1 MSKQKNNSKKVDN
14 VIDLSEELKLK
25 NKKKKHYEEN
35 EELEKPKNAK
45 DTLKRLVLS
54 IKDEYRRLLIV
65 IVSIIFYTALSIIAP
80 LYSAKIIDLLWNSIQ
95 IAIQDGTKFSITWEQ
110 GGADIC
116 ILLAIYI
123 ATTILYVLQKF
134 MMTSFSER
142 LSLKL
147 RKQISNKLNVLPLS
161 YFDRHK
167 PGEIL
172 SKATNDLDKMSEA
185 IQTGLLTLFTSIG
198 TVIGSIIMMI
208 YYNVMFSLIFIV
220 FMIISMSLTKIF
232 SKRTLESATTRQQ
245 KIENLTA
252 QVEEAYSGRVIIQS
266 FNQEEKSIKN
276 MSNITNEV
284 AKATRKADFIIYAI
298 NPAIRFVNRLGQVII
313 AILAGKALIEGR
325 LTVGGFQA
333 FFIYMN
339 QASEPLTEA
348 SYMIN
353 SLQSALA
360 SVERIYEMLDEEE
373 ITPDPVHPDV
383 VANAEGD
390 VEFSHVRFGY
400 SPDKMLMEDISFKAK
415 KGQKIA
421 IVGNTG
427 AGKTTLIN
435 LLMRFY
441 DVNGGKI
448 LLDGKDTKNLTRA
461 NLRSNFGMVLQD
473 TWLFEGTVAENIAY
487 GKPDATREEIIE
499 AAKMA
504 RVDFFIR
511 TMPKGYD
518 TILSDDTEGISVGQR
533 QLLTIAR
540 VMLCNPSVLILDEAT
555 SSVDTRTEIEIG
567 KAMKTLMSNRTSF
580 VIAHRLSTIVDA
592 DMILV
597 MKNGTIIEQGNHN
610 QLLEKNGAYAELYNS
625 QFA

>member
-1 MSKQKNNSKKVDN
+1 MPKQKNNFEKIDDTKNLKK
-14 VIDLSEELKLK
+14 ILK
-25 NKKKKHYEEN
+25 NKQQKNYNKDEEI
-35 EELEKPKNAK
+35 EKPKNARH
-45 DTLKRLVLS
+45 TLKRLVLS

-65 IVSIIFYTALSIIAP
+65 IISIIFYTALTIIAP
-80 LYSAKIIDLLWNSIQ
+80 LYSAKIIDILWSSINT
-95 IAIQDGTKFSITWEQ
+95 AIQNGTTFSITWEQ
-110 GGADIC
+110 GGIDIC
-116 ILLAIYI
+116 ILLAIYLV
-123 ATTILYVLQKF
+123 TTILYILQKF

-142 LSLKL
+142 LSLKF

-161 YFDRHK
+161 YFDKHK

-172 SKATNDLDKMSEA
+172 SKATNDLDKMSET

-198 TVIGSIIMMI
+198 TVIGSIIMMMYFNI
-208 YYNVMFSLIFIV
+208 MFSIIFIL
-220 FMIISMSLTKIF
+220 FMIVSMALTRVFTNK
-232 SKRTLESATTRQQ
+232 TLKSAANRQQ
-245 KIENLTA
+245 KVENLTA
-252 QVEEAYSGRVIIQS
+252 QVEEAYSGRIIIKS
-266 FNQEEKSIKN
+266 FNQEEKSIKE
-276 MSNITNEV
+276 MSEITNEV
-284 AKATRKADFIIYAI
+284 AKATRNADFIIYAI
-298 NPAIRFVNRLGQVII
+298 NPAIRFINRLGQVVI

-339 QASEPLTEA
+339 QAAEPLTEA

-373 ITPDPVHPDV
+373 ITPEPEQPEV
-383 VANAEGD
+383 VENAKGN
-390 VEFSHVRFGY
+390 VEFSHIRFGY
-400 SPDKMLMEDISFKAK
+400 SPDKMLMEDISFKVK
-415 KGQKIA
+415 QGQKVA

-441 DVNGGKI
+441 DINGGEI
-448 LLDGKDTKNLTRA
+448 LLDGKDTKKLTRA

-518 TILSDDTEGISVGQR
+518 TVLSDDTEGISVGQR

-567 KAMKTLMSNRTSF
+567 KAMQALMSNRTSF

-592 DMILV
+592 DLILV
-597 MKNGTIIEQGNHN
+597 MKNGTIIEQGNHRE
-610 QLLEKNGAYAELYNS
+610 LLDKNGAYAELYNS

>member
-1 MSKQKNNSKKVDN
+1 M
-14 VIDLSEELKLK
+14 
-25 NKKKKHYEEN
+25 
-35 EELEKPKNAK
+35 PKNTK
-45 DTLKRLVLS
+45 NTLKRLILS
-54 IKDEYRRLLIV
+54 IKDEYRRLIIV
-65 IVSIIFYTALSIIAP
+65 FISILFYTVLTIVAP
-80 LYSAKIIDLLWNSIQ
+80 LYSAKIIDSLWSSIQ
-95 IAIQDGTKFSITWEQ
+95 TSIQNGTTFSITWEQ
-110 GGADIC
+110 GGMDIF
-116 ILLAIYI
+116 ILLVIFLV
-123 ATTILYVLQKF
+123 TTFLYVLQKF

-147 RKQISNKLNVLPLS
+147 RNQISNKLNVLPLS
-161 YFDRHK
+161 YFDKHK

-185 IQTGLLTLFTSIG
+185 IQVGLLTLFTSIG

-208 YYNVMFSLIFIV
+208 YFNVTLSLIFIA
-220 FMIISMSLTKIF
+220 FMIISMILTKVF
-232 SKRTLESATTRQQ
+232 TNKTLKSAINRQE
-245 KIENLTA
+245 KVEDLTA
-252 QVEEAYSGRVIIQS
+252 QVEEAYSGRIIIQS
-266 FNQEEKSIKN
+266 FNQEEKSITN

-284 AKATRKADFIIYAI
+284 AKATRNADFIMYAI
-298 NPAIRFVNRLGQVII
+298 NPAIRFINRLGQVVI
-313 AILAGKALIEGR
+313 AIFAGKSLIEGR

-333 FFIYMN
+333 FFTYMN
-339 QASEPLTEA
+339 QAAEPLTEA
-348 SYMIN
+348 SYMLN

-373 ITPDPVHPDV
+373 ITPEPENPEV
-383 VANAEGD
+383 VKNAKGN
-390 VEFSHVRFGY
+390 VEFKAVRFGY
-400 SPDKMLMEDISFKAK
+400 SPDKMLMEDISFKVK
-415 KGQKIA
+415 QGQKVA

-441 DVNGGKI
+441 DINGGKI

-461 NLRSNFGMVLQD
+461 NLRNNFGMVLQD

-518 TILSDDTEGISVGQR
+518 TILSDDTEGISAGQK

-567 KAMKTLMSNRTSF
+567 KAMQALMSNRTSF

-592 DMILV
+592 DMIFV
-597 MKNGTIIEQGNHN
+597 MQNGTIIEQGNHK
-610 QLLEKNGAYAELYNS
+610 QLLEKNGAYADLYNS

>member
-1 MSKQKNNSKKVDN
+1 M
-14 VIDLSEELKLK
+14 
-25 NKKKKHYEEN
+25 
-35 EELEKPKNAK
+35 PKNTK
-45 DTLKRLVLS
+45 NTLKRLILS
-54 IKDEYRRLLIV
+54 IKDEYRRLIIV
-65 IVSIIFYTALSIIAP
+65 FVSILFYTALTIVAP
-80 LYSAKIIDLLWNSIQ
+80 LYSAKIIDLLWSSIQ
-95 IAIQDGTKFSITWEQ
+95 TSIQNGTTFSITWEQ
-110 GGADIC
+110 GGMDIF
-116 ILLAIYI
+116 ILLVIYLV
-123 ATTILYVLQKF
+123 TTFLYVLQKF

-147 RKQISNKLNVLPLS
+147 RNQISNKLNVLPLS
-161 YFDRHK
+161 YFDKHK

-185 IQTGLLTLFTSIG
+185 IQVGLLTLFTSIG

-208 YYNVMFSLIFIV
+208 YFNVTLSLIFIA
-220 FMIISMSLTKIF
+220 FMIISMILTKVF
-232 SKRTLESATTRQQ
+232 TSKTLKSAINRQE
-245 KIENLTA
+245 KVEDLTA
-252 QVEEAYSGRVIIQS
+252 QVEEAYSGRIIIQS

-284 AKATRKADFIIYAI
+284 AKATRNADFIMYAI
-298 NPAIRFVNRLGQVII
+298 NPAIRFINRLGQVVI
-313 AILAGKALIEGR
+313 AIFAGKSLIEGR

-333 FFIYMN
+333 FFTYMN
-339 QASEPLTEA
+339 QAAEPLTEA
-348 SYMIN
+348 SYMLN

-373 ITPDPVHPDV
+373 ITPEPENPEV
-383 VANAEGD
+383 VKNAKGN
-390 VEFSHVRFGY
+390 VEFKAVRFGY
-400 SPDKMLMEDISFKAK
+400 SPDKMLMEDISFKVK
-415 KGQKIA
+415 QGQKVA

-441 DVNGGKI
+441 DINGGKI

-461 NLRSNFGMVLQD
+461 NLRNNFGMVLQD

-518 TILSDDTEGISVGQR
+518 TILSDDTEGISAGQK

-567 KAMKTLMSNRTSF
+567 KAMQALMSNRTSF

-592 DMILV
+592 DMIFV
-597 MKNGTIIEQGNHN
+597 MQNGTIIEQGNHK
-610 QLLEKNGAYAELYNS
+610 QLLEKNGAYADLYNS

>member
-1 MSKQKNNSKKVDN
+1 MECYSGS
-14 VIDLSEELKLK
+14 
-25 NKKKKHYEEN
+25 
-35 EELEKPKNAK
+35 NANGM
-45 DTLKRLVLS
+45 T
-54 IKDEYRRLLIV
+54 
-65 IVSIIFYTALSIIAP
+65 
-80 LYSAKIIDLLWNSIQ
+80 
-95 IAIQDGTKFSITWEQ
+95 FSITWEQ
-110 GGADIC
+110 GGMDIC
-116 ILLAIYI
+116 ILLAIYAI
-123 ATTILYVLQKF
+123 TTILYILQKF

-147 RKQISNKLNVLPLS
+147 RKQISSKLNVLPLS

-198 TVIGSIIMMI
+198 TVIGSIIMMM
-208 YYNVMFSLIFIV
+208 YFNVTFTIIFIA
-220 FMIISMSLTKIF
+220 FMLASFMLTKIF
-232 SKRTLESATTRQQ
+232 TNKTLKYATKRQEQVE
-245 KIENLTA
+245 KLTA
-252 QVEEAYSGRVIIQS
+252 QVEECYSGRIIIQS
-266 FNQEEKSIKN
+266 FNQEEKSIEN
-276 MSNITNEV
+276 MNNITNDV
-284 AKATRKADFIIYAI
+284 AKATKNADFIIYAI
-298 NPAIRFVNRLGQVII
+298 NPAIRFINRLGQVVI

-333 FFIYMN
+333 FFVYVN
-339 QASEPLTEA
+339 QAAEPLTEA

-360 SVERIYEMLDEEE
+360 SVERIYDMLDEKE
-373 ITPDPVHPDV
+373 ISPNPKNPEIVEH
-383 VANAEGD
+383 ARGE
-390 VEFSHVRFGY
+390 VEFKNVQFGY
-400 SPDKMLMEDISFKAK
+400 SPNKLLMENISFKIK
-415 KGQKIA
+415 EGEKVA

-441 DVNGGKI
+441 DINGGQI

-504 RVDFFIR
+504 RIDFFIR
-511 TMPKGYD
+511 TMPNGYD
-518 TILSDDTEGISVGQR
+518 TILKNDTEGISVGQR

-567 KAMKTLMSNRTSF
+567 KAMQTLMSNRTSF
-580 VIAHRLSTIVDA
+580 VIAHRLSTIIDS
-592 DMILV
+592 DIIFV
-597 MKNGTIIEQGNHN
+597 MKNGTIIEQGNH
-610 QLLEKNGAYAELYNS
+610 QKLLEKNGAYAELYNS

>member
-1 MSKQKNNSKKVDN
+1 MF
-14 VIDLSEELKLK
+14 
-25 NKKKKHYEEN
+25 KKKKQSKKMNSIQKDNKIVKEN
-35 EELEKPKNAK
+35 NEIEEELEKPKNAK
-45 DTLKRLVLS
+45 KTLKRLILS
-54 IKDEYRRLLIV
+54 IKEEYKRLLIV
-65 IVSIIFYTALSIIAP
+65 MISIVFYTILTIVAP
-80 LYSAKIIDLLWNSIQ
+80 LYSAKIIDTLWN
-95 IAIQDGTKFSITWEQ
+95 AIQAAMQNGMTFSITWEQ
-110 GGADIC
+110 GGMDIC
-116 ILLAIYI
+116 ILLAIYAI
-123 ATTILYVLQKF
+123 TTILYILQKF

-147 RKQISNKLNVLPLS
+147 RKQISSKLNVLPLS

-198 TVIGSIIMMI
+198 TVIGSIIMMM
-208 YYNVMFSLIFIV
+208 YFNVTFTIIFIA
-220 FMIISMSLTKIF
+220 FMLASFMLTKIF
-232 SKRTLESATTRQQ
+232 TNKTLKYATKRHEQVE
-245 KIENLTA
+245 KLTA
-252 QVEEAYSGRVIIQS
+252 QVEECYSGRIIIQS
-266 FNQEEKSIKN
+266 FNQEEKSIEN
-276 MSNITNEV
+276 MNNITNDV
-284 AKATRKADFIIYAI
+284 AKATKNADFIIYAI
-298 NPAIRFVNRLGQVII
+298 NPAIRFINRLGQVVI

-333 FFIYMN
+333 FFVYVN
-339 QASEPLTEA
+339 QAAEPLTEA

-360 SVERIYEMLDEEE
+360 SVERIYDMLDEKE
-373 ITPDPVHPDV
+373 ISPNPKNPEIVEH
-383 VANAEGD
+383 ARGE
-390 VEFSHVRFGY
+390 VEFKNVQFGY
-400 SPDKMLMEDISFKAK
+400 SPNKLLMENISFKIK
-415 KGQKIA
+415 EGEKVA

-441 DVNGGKI
+441 DINGGQI

-504 RVDFFIR
+504 RIDFFIR
-511 TMPKGYD
+511 TMPNGYD
-518 TILSDDTEGISVGQR
+518 TILKNDTEGISVGQR

-567 KAMKTLMSNRTSF
+567 KAMQTLMSNRTSF
-580 VIAHRLSTIVDA
+580 VIAHRLSTIIDS
-592 DMILV
+592 DIIFV
-597 MKNGTIIEQGNHN
+597 MKNGTIIEQGNH
-610 QLLEKNGAYAELYNS
+610 QKLLEKNGAYAELYNS

>member
-1 MSKQKNNSKKVDN
+1 M
-14 VIDLSEELKLK
+14 
-25 NKKKKHYEEN
+25 
-35 EELEKPKNAK
+35 PKNTK
-45 DTLKRLVLS
+45 NTLKRLILS
-54 IKDEYRRLLIV
+54 IKDEYRRLIIV
-65 IVSIIFYTALSIIAP
+65 FVSILFYTALTIVAP
-80 LYSAKIIDLLWNSIQ
+80 LYSAEIIDLLWSSIQ
-95 IAIQDGTKFSITWEQ
+95 TSIQNGTTFSITWEQ
-110 GGADIC
+110 GGMDIF
-116 ILLAIYI
+116 ILLVIYLV
-123 ATTILYVLQKF
+123 TTFLYVLQKF

-147 RKQISNKLNVLPLS
+147 RNQISNKLNVLPLS
-161 YFDRHK
+161 YFDKHK

-185 IQTGLLTLFTSIG
+185 IQVGLLTLFTSIG

-208 YYNVMFSLIFIV
+208 YFNVTLSLIFIA
-220 FMIISMSLTKIF
+220 FMIISMILTKVF
-232 SKRTLESATTRQQ
+232 TNKTLKSAINRQE
-245 KIENLTA
+245 KVEDLTA
-252 QVEEAYSGRVIIQS
+252 QVEEAYSGRIIIQS

-284 AKATRKADFIIYAI
+284 AKATRNADFIMYAI
-298 NPAIRFVNRLGQVII
+298 NPAIRFINRLGQVVI
-313 AILAGKALIEGR
+313 AIFAGKSLIEGR

-333 FFIYMN
+333 FFTYMN
-339 QASEPLTEA
+339 QAAEPLTEA
-348 SYMIN
+348 SYMLN

-373 ITPDPVHPDV
+373 ITPEPENPEV
-383 VANAEGD
+383 VKNAKGN
-390 VEFSHVRFGY
+390 VEFKAVRFGY
-400 SPDKMLMEDISFKAK
+400 SPDKMLMEDISFKVK
-415 KGQKIA
+415 QGQKVA

-441 DVNGGKI
+441 DINGGKI

-461 NLRSNFGMVLQD
+461 NLRNNFGMVLQD

-518 TILSDDTEGISVGQR
+518 TILSDDTEGISAGQK

-567 KAMKTLMSNRTSF
+567 KAMQALMSNRTSF

-592 DMILV
+592 DMIFV
-597 MKNGTIIEQGNHN
+597 MQNGTIIEQGNHK
-610 QLLEKNGAYAELYNS
+610 QLLEKNGAYADLYNS

>member
-1 MSKQKNNSKKVDN
+1 MF
-14 VIDLSEELKLK
+14 
-25 NKKKKHYEEN
+25 KKKKQSKKMNSIQKDNKIVKEN
-35 EELEKPKNAK
+35 NEIEEELEKPKNAK
-45 DTLKRLVLS
+45 KTLKRLILS
-54 IKDEYRRLLIV
+54 IKEEYKRLLIV
-65 IVSIIFYTALSIIAP
+65 MISIVFYTILTIVAP
-80 LYSAKIIDLLWNSIQ
+80 LYSAKIIDTLWN
-95 IAIQDGTKFSITWEQ
+95 AIQAAMQNGMTFSITWEQ
-110 GGADIC
+110 GGMDIC
-116 ILLAIYI
+116 ILLAIYAI
-123 ATTILYVLQKF
+123 TTILYILQKF

-147 RKQISNKLNVLPLS
+147 RKQISSKLNVLPLS

-198 TVIGSIIMMI
+198 TVIGSIIMMM
-208 YYNVMFSLIFIV
+208 YFNVTFTIIFIA
-220 FMIISMSLTKIF
+220 FMLASFMLTKIF
-232 SKRTLESATTRQQ
+232 TNKTLKYATKRQEQVE
-245 KIENLTA
+245 KLTA
-252 QVEEAYSGRVIIQS
+252 QVEECYSGRIIIQS
-266 FNQEEKSIKN
+266 FNQEEKSIEN
-276 MSNITNEV
+276 MNNITNDV
-284 AKATRKADFIIYAI
+284 AKATKNADFIIYAI
-298 NPAIRFVNRLGQVII
+298 NPAIRFINRLGQVVI

-333 FFIYMN
+333 FFVYVN
-339 QASEPLTEA
+339 QAAEPLTEA

-360 SVERIYEMLDEEE
+360 SVERIYDMLDEKE
-373 ITPDPVHPDV
+373 ISPNPKNPEIVEH
-383 VANAEGD
+383 ARGE
-390 VEFSHVRFGY
+390 VEFKNVQFGY
-400 SPDKMLMEDISFKAK
+400 SPNKLLMENISFKIK
-415 KGQKIA
+415 EGEKVA

-441 DVNGGKI
+441 DINGGQI

-504 RVDFFIR
+504 RIDFFIR
-511 TMPKGYD
+511 TMPNGYD
-518 TILSDDTEGISVGQR
+518 TILKNDTEGISVGQR

-567 KAMKTLMSNRTSF
+567 KAMQTLMSNRTSF
-580 VIAHRLSTIVDA
+580 VIAHRLSTIIDS
-592 DMILV
+592 DIIFV
-597 MKNGTIIEQGNHN
+597 MKNGTIIEQGNH
-610 QLLEKNGAYAELYNS
+610 QKLLEKNGAYAELYNS

>member
-1 MSKQKNNSKKVDN
+1 M
-14 VIDLSEELKLK
+14 
-25 NKKKKHYEEN
+25 
-35 EELEKPKNAK
+35 PKNTK
-45 DTLKRLVLS
+45 NTLKRLILS
-54 IKDEYRRLLIV
+54 IKDEYRRLIIV
-65 IVSIIFYTALSIIAP
+65 FVSILFYTALTIVAP
-80 LYSAKIIDLLWNSIQ
+80 LYSAKIIDLLWSSIQ
-95 IAIQDGTKFSITWEQ
+95 TSIQNGTTFSITWEQ
-110 GGADIC
+110 GGMDIF
-116 ILLAIYI
+116 ILLVIYLV
-123 ATTILYVLQKF
+123 TTFLYVLQKF

-147 RKQISNKLNVLPLS
+147 RNQISNKLNVLPLS
-161 YFDRHK
+161 YFDKHK

-185 IQTGLLTLFTSIG
+185 IQVGLLTLFTSIG

-208 YYNVMFSLIFIV
+208 YFNVTLSLIFIA
-220 FMIISMSLTKIF
+220 FMIISMILTKVF
-232 SKRTLESATTRQQ
+232 TNKTLKSAINRQE
-245 KIENLTA
+245 KVEDLTA
-252 QVEEAYSGRVIIQS
+252 QVEEAYSGRIIIQS

-284 AKATRKADFIIYAI
+284 AKATRNADFIMYAI
-298 NPAIRFVNRLGQVII
+298 NPAIRFINRLGQVVI
-313 AILAGKALIEGR
+313 AIFAGKSLIEGR

-333 FFIYMN
+333 FFTYMN
-339 QASEPLTEA
+339 QAAEPLTEA
-348 SYMIN
+348 SYMLN

-373 ITPDPVHPDV
+373 ITPEPENPEV
-383 VANAEGD
+383 VKNAKGN
-390 VEFSHVRFGY
+390 VEFKAVHFGY
-400 SPDKMLMEDISFKAK
+400 SPDKMLMEDISFKVK
-415 KGQKIA
+415 QGQKVA

-441 DVNGGKI
+441 DINGGKI

-461 NLRSNFGMVLQD
+461 NLRNNFGMVLQD

-518 TILSDDTEGISVGQR
+518 TILSDDTEGISAGQK

-567 KAMKTLMSNRTSF
+567 KAMQALMSNRTSF

-592 DMILV
+592 DMIFV
-597 MKNGTIIEQGNHN
+597 MQNGTIIEQGNHK
-610 QLLEKNGAYAELYNS
+610 QLLEKNGAYADLYNS

>member
-1 MSKQKNNSKKVDN
+1 M
-14 VIDLSEELKLK
+14 
-25 NKKKKHYEEN
+25 
-35 EELEKPKNAK
+35 PKNTK
-45 DTLKRLVLS
+45 NTLKRLILS
-54 IKDEYRRLLIV
+54 IKDEYRRLIIV
-65 IVSIIFYTALSIIAP
+65 FISILFYTVLTIVAP
-80 LYSAKIIDLLWNSIQ
+80 LYSAKIIDLLWSSIQ
-95 IAIQDGTKFSITWEQ
+95 TSIQNGTTFSITWEQ
-110 GGADIC
+110 GGMDIF
-116 ILLAIYI
+116 ILLVIYLV
-123 ATTILYVLQKF
+123 TTFLYVLQKF

-147 RKQISNKLNVLPLS
+147 RNQISNKLNVLPLS
-161 YFDRHK
+161 YFDKHK

-185 IQTGLLTLFTSIG
+185 IQVGLLTLFTSIG

-208 YYNVMFSLIFIV
+208 YFNVTLSLIFIA
-220 FMIISMSLTKIF
+220 FMIISMILTKVF
-232 SKRTLESATTRQQ
+232 TNKTLKSAINRQE
-245 KIENLTA
+245 KVEDLTA
-252 QVEEAYSGRVIIQS
+252 QVEEAYSGRIIIQS

-284 AKATRKADFIIYAI
+284 AKATRNADFIMYAI
-298 NPAIRFVNRLGQVII
+298 NPAIRFINRLGQVVI
-313 AILAGKALIEGR
+313 AIFAGKSLIEGR

-333 FFIYMN
+333 FFTYMN
-339 QASEPLTEA
+339 QAAEPLTEA
-348 SYMIN
+348 SYMLN

-373 ITPDPVHPDV
+373 ITPEPENPEV
-383 VANAEGD
+383 VKNAKGN
-390 VEFSHVRFGY
+390 VEFKAVRFGY
-400 SPDKMLMEDISFKAK
+400 SPDKMLMEDISFKVK
-415 KGQKIA
+415 QGQKVA

-441 DVNGGKI
+441 DINGGKI

-461 NLRSNFGMVLQD
+461 NLRNNFGMVLQD

-518 TILSDDTEGISVGQR
+518 TILSDDTEGISAGQK

-567 KAMKTLMSNRTSF
+567 KAMQALMSNRTSF

-592 DMILV
+592 DMIFV
-597 MKNGTIIEQGNHN
+597 MQNGTIIEQGNHK
-610 QLLEKNGAYAELYNS
+610 QLLEKNGAYADLYNS

>member
-1 MSKQKNNSKKVDN
+1 MLEDN
-14 VIDLSEELKLK
+14 ME
-25 NKKKKHYEEN
+25 HYEDD
-35 EELEKPKNAK
+35 ELEKPKNVK
-45 DTLKRLVLS
+45 NILKRLIIS
-54 IKDEYRRLLIV
+54 IKDEYKRLV
-65 IVSIIFYTALSIIAP
+65 IVMISIVFYTILTIVAP

-95 IAIQDGTKFSITWEQ
+95 DAMQKGTTFAISWEQ
-110 GGADIC
+110 CGMEIF
-116 ILLAIYI
+116 ILLVIYLVT
-123 ATTILYVLQKF
+123 AGLYILQKF
-134 MMTSFSER
+134 MMASFSER
-142 LSLKL
+142 LSLKF
-147 RKQISNKLNVLPLS
+147 RKQISNKLNLLPLS

-172 SKATNDLDKMSEA
+172 SKVTNDLDKMSEA

-198 TVIGSIIMMI
+198 TIIGSIAMMFYFNI
-208 YYNVMFSLIFIV
+208 KFTIIFIF
-220 FMIISMSLTKIF
+220 FMLISLVLTKVF
-232 SKRTLESATTRQQ
+232 TNKTLKYAVNRQEQ
-245 KIENLTA
+245 IEKLTA
-252 QVEEAYSGRVIIQS
+252 QVEESYSGRIIIQS
-266 FNQEEKSIKN
+266 FNQEERSIAN
-276 MSNITNEV
+276 MSEITNDV
-284 AKATRKADFIIYAI
+284 AKATRKADFIMFAI
-298 NPAIRFVNRLGQVII
+298 NPAIRFINRLGQVVIT
-313 AILAGKALIEGR
+313 ILAGKSLIEGR

-333 FFIYMN
+333 FFTYLN
-339 QASEPLTEA
+339 QAAEPLTEA

-373 ITPDPVHPDV
+373 ISNEPEKPDV
-383 VANAEGD
+383 VNNSTGE
-390 VEFSHVRFGY
+390 VEFKNVKFGY
-400 SPDKMLMEDISFKAK
+400 YSDNLLMENINFKVK
-415 KGQKIA
+415 PGQKVA

-441 DVNGGKI
+441 DVNEGSI
-448 LLDGKDTKNLTRA
+448 LLDGKDTKNITRA
-461 NLRSNFGMVLQD
+461 NLRDNFGMVLQD

-518 TILSDDTEGISVGQR
+518 TVLSDETEGISVGQR

-540 VMLCNPSVLILDEAT
+540 VMLRNPSVLILDEAT

-567 KAMKTLMSNRTSF
+567 KAMHNLMKNRTSF
-580 VIAHRLSTIVDA
+580 VIAHRLSTIVDS
-592 DMILV
+592 DMIFV
-597 MKNGTIIEQGNHN
+597 MKNGTIIEQGNHK
-610 QLLEKNGAYAELYNS
+610 QLLEKNGSYAELYNS